1 MTQESARNMGWALW
15 NVTKTGLMLTGLL
28 AVFTWLSSGSLGIA
42 VGLGTLRGASFG
54 APDARVG
61 ALGPGSEIFGA
72 MRPESIKAGTAALA
86 DGNGARDPSGN
97 EHLRVADYLARK
109 YRVALDSTRSI
120 VASAY
125 VSARDLGVDPAL
137 VLAVMGIE
145 SRMNPLAA
153 SPMGA
158 VGLMQI
164 IPRFHADKLE
174 DMGGIEAALDP
185 AANIRV
191 GTMIL
196 KDYLRRFG
204 GLEAGLKAYSGAT
217 GDDFGYAAKVMA
229 ERDRIKAVAGGDK
242 VAPAAVPV
250 RPPAPPPASERVAP
264 ETGPEPTV
272 SRGCEPQNPLACPS
286 LRESDAAT

>member
-1 MTQESARNMGWALW
+1 MTQESARSMGWALW
-15 NVTKTGLMLTGLL
+15 EVTKAGLMLTGLL
-28 AVFTWLSSGSLGIA
+28 AVFTWLSSDTLGVA
-42 VGLGTLRGASFG
+42 PVQGARAG
-54 APDARVG
+54 VQDARAVPP
-61 ALGPGSEIFGA
+61 GPGAALFGA
-72 MRPESIKAGTAALA
+72 MRPESISAGTAALA
-86 DGNGARDPSGN
+86 DGDVKRDPAGS
-97 EHLRVADYLARK
+97 EHARVADYLARK

-174 DMGGIEAALDP
+174 DVGGMAAALDP

-196 KDYLRRFG
+196 KDYLQRFG
-204 GLEAGLKAYSGAT
+204 GVEAGLKAYSGAT
-217 GDDFGYAAKVMA
+217 GDDFGYATKVLA
-229 ERDRIKAVAGGDK
+229 ERDRIRAVASGNK
-242 VAPAAVPV
+242 VAPAAVPA
-250 RPPAPPPASERVAP
+250 RAPAAPSSAAQPAPQAM
-264 ETGPEPTV
+264 PEPTV
-272 SRGCEPQNPLACPS
+272 RLGCEPQNPLACPS

>member
-15 NVTKTGLMLTGLL
+15 EVTKAGLMLTGLL
-28 AVFTWLSSGSLGIA
+28 AVFTWLSADTLGVA
-42 VGLGTLRGASFG
+42 PVQGARAG
-54 APDARVG
+54 AQDARAA
-61 ALGPGSEIFGA
+61 ALGHGAALFGA
-72 MRPESIKAGTAALA
+72 MRPESISAGTAALA
-86 DGNGARDPSGN
+86 DGDGKRDVAGS
-97 EHLRVADYLARK
+97 EHSRVADYLARK

-174 DMGGIEAALDP
+174 DVGGMAAALDP

-196 KDYLRRFG
+196 KDYLQRFG
-204 GLEAGLKAYSGAT
+204 GVEAGLKAYSGAT
-217 GDDFGYAAKVMA
+217 GDDFGYAAKVLA
-229 ERDRIKAVAGGDK
+229 ERDRIKAVANGNK

-250 RPPAPPPASERVAP
+250 RLPASPPSGEQAAP
-264 ETGPEPTV
+264 QGAPEPTV
-272 SRGCEPQNPLACPS
+272 RLGCDPQNPLACPS